1 MQIKDLSKYT
11 NAEKILLA
19 EQIWDSI
26 SKKDVELSKDT
37 EQELDYR
44 LQLLEEGKTELYT
57 MNDVKKHI
65 AKIRKK

>member
-26 SKKDVELSKDT
+26 SKKDVDLSKDT
-37 EQELDYR
+37 EQ
-44 LQLLEEGKTELYT
+44 
-57 MNDVKKHI
+57 
-65 AKIRKK
+65 